1 MSLRSLITLS
11 LFRPASVAVARPVQ
25 PIPFRHQTLALS
37 TSTPASDG
45 AGQTATVVR
54 KRTPPKPR
62 VKKELPELIESELIE
77 SFVRG
82 SGPGG
87 QATNKTSNA
96 CSLIHEPTGIRVVCH
111 ETRSRETNRK
121 LARRIMRERLDQHFS
136 PPGESRRDL
145 EAERERK
152 KKEAKRRKSKRK
164 AAASKATDQPLE
176 QSPNGQSDS

>member
-1 MSLRSLITLS
+1 MLIRTLLSRTIHQTQLPLSSLRFSVFSL
-11 LFRPASVAVARPVQ
+11 
-25 PIPFRHQTLALS
+25 RHQLVSAFLLSRPLS
-37 TSTPASDG
+37 TSSYLLQDTP
-45 AGQTATVVR
+45 VR

-62 VKKELPELIESELIE
+62 IKKELPELVESELIE

-121 LARRIMRERLDQHFS
+121 LARRIMRERLDQFLS
-136 PPGESRRDL
+136 PPGESRRDQ
-145 EAERERK
+145 EAERERR

-164 AAASKATDQPLE
+164 AANKAGEESKEVEGETAD
-176 QSPNGQSDS
+176 

>member
-1 MSLRSLITLS
+1 MLIRAVQALWTYRARVAASPSLLS
-11 LFRPASVAVARPVQ
+11 VSSRHHQLASTFHLSRP
-25 PIPFRHQTLALS
+25 LS
-37 TSTPASDG
+37 TSS
-45 AGQTATVVR
+45 TVLQDAPVR

-62 VKKELPELIESELIE
+62 VKKELPELVEAELIE

-96 CSLIHEPTGIRVVCH
+96 CSLIHVPTGIRVVCH

-121 LARRIMRERLDQHFS
+121 LARRIMRERLDQFFS
-136 PPGESRRDL
+136 PPGESRRDQ
-145 EAERERK
+145 EAERERR

-164 AAASKATDQPLE
+164 AANKAGEESKEPEGETAD
-176 QSPNGQSDS
+176 